1 MAGEPFDIKFTGD
14 PSDAVQAAK
23 QVATETNK
31 IASAEGNRD
40 SIISGINAKLK
51 TMAKAAAVAAIA
63 VAGIGANTL
72 RKRIKEYEELSRAI
86 EISYEKAQEL
96 AIAERDAKLE
106 TNAIR
111 SAIEGLAKAQAGYSP
126 ELRRLGFTI
135 AEIRGLKPDELF
147 DALSKKLNEG
157 GLSVRQ
163 FDAAINVLG
172 KDGESVALALA
183 GGFEEFR
190 EIARDSGKIIS
201 EETFGKLISNSD
213 TLMAQFQLMGEDI
226 IKLATPFETFGEL
239 ASAAIGKVT
248 KTITDLKGGVSYLV
262 NFYGGLLG
270 GLSSD
275 EASDFAAVETAEGAE
290 SDAARTKERVDA
302 KNRQRSARESLGGEQ
317 RSGTADILKRLEQS
331 FSGGGDFG
339 ELQKVGLAAGRGQSE
354 ALKLARQQNGK
365 LQTLIK
371 ETSKQTAKIDEKF

>member
-23 QVATETNK
+23 QVAAETNK

-40 SIISGINAKLK
+40 TIISGINAKLK

-86 EISYEKAQEL
+86 EVSYEKAQEL

-135 AEIRGLKPDELF
+135 AEIQGLKPDELF

-157 GLSVRQ
+157 GLSARQ

-172 KDGESVALALA
+172 KDGGEVALSLA

-213 TLMAQFQLMGEDI
+213 TLMAQLQLMGEDI

-302 KNRQRSARESLGGEQ
+302 KNRQRSARESLGREQ